1 MTSWRRWLLAI
12 TVLAAVTRVAIIIAT
27 PHFAPWGDP
36 ADYQRHAVSI
46 AAGHGY
52 PTTQIATPGTPTAFR
67 PPAYPYLLGGVY
79 AVFGVHLLAG
89 RLLGLVLGV
98 LTVVLLAYLGRE
110 IWSER
115 VGLIAA
121 GLAAVFL
128 PLIALNA
135 TLLSESLLLPLEL
148 AFGLALIR
156 CWRDPGRIRWVV
168 LAGALCGLAALT
180 RSVADV
186 WLLPALAVVAF
197 GSASRRFKWRGA
209 LAAIAAFV
217 VVVAPWTIRNAI
229 DFHAFVPISTED
241 WYSAAGQY
249 NDLAT
254 GAPGLPSVWRAPSTV
269 ATLDPYFDPLYSRRG
284 GFNEVQLDVAMRHA
298 TLHYVVRH
306 PAHVIVASALDTL
319 RLFDVGPAHWFTT
332 GVSYRELGLPPSLW
346 DATSVSAE
354 LIALLAI
361 VVVLARAVS
370 GRLGVWR
377 VRLGP
382 WWLWAVPLLTLAL
395 TVPFVGN
402 PRKRAPLDPF
412 LLLLASLAIEAAV
425 EAHPRSARAPL
436 PAAYACAHRVTWWR
450 GAGAPR
456 EIIRW
461 P

>member
-148 AFGLALIR
+148 GFCLCLLR
-156 CWRDPGRIRWVV
+156 CWRDPGRFRWVV
-168 LAGALCGLAALT
+168 LAGALCGLSSLT
-180 RSVADV
+180 RSVADA
-186 WLLPALAVVAF
+186 WLLPTLAVVAF

-209 LAAIAAFV
+209 AAMLGAFCV
-217 VVVAPWTIRNAI
+217 VIAPWTIRNAI
-229 DFHAFVPISTED
+229 EFHALVPISTED

-249 NDLAT
+249 NDLAANT
-254 GAPGLPSVWRAPSTV
+254 TGLPSVWRVPSTV
-269 ATLDPYFDPLYSRRG
+269 PTLDPFFDQLYARRG
-284 GFNEVQLDVAMRHA
+284 GFNEVELDGVMRHA

-306 PAHVIVASALDTL
+306 PEHVIVASALDTL
-319 RLFDVGPAHWFTT
+319 RLFNIGPAHWFTT
-332 GVSYRELGLPPSLW
+332 GVSYRELGLPRSLW
-346 DATSVSAE
+346 DTTSISAE

-361 VVVLARAVS
+361 AVVLARVAG
-370 GRLGVWR
+370 GRLGGWR
-377 VRLGP
+377 VSLGP

-412 LLLLASLAIEAAV
+412 MLLLASLALEAAA
-425 EAHPRSARAPL
+425 EAIRGRLARRVQRRAL
-436 PAAYACAHRVTWWR
+436 AHT
-450 GAGAPR
+450 A
-456 EIIRW
+456 
-461 P
+461 

>member
-1 MTSWRRWLLAI
+1 MSSWRRWLLAI
-12 TVLAAVTRVAIIIAT
+12 TVLATVTRVAIIVAT
-27 PHFAPWGDP
+27 PHFVPAGDP

-46 AAGHGY
+46 AAGDGY
-52 PTTQIATPGTPTAFR
+52 PTTEIATPGTPTAFR

-79 AVFGVHLLAG
+79 AVFGDHLLAG

-98 LTVVLLAYLGRE
+98 LTVALLAYLGRE

-148 AFGLALIR
+148 GFGLCLLR
-156 CWRDPGRIRWVV
+156 CWRDPGRFRWVV
-168 LAGALCGLAALT
+168 LAGALCGLSALT
-180 RSVADV
+180 RSVADM

-209 LAAIAAFV
+209 LAVIGAFC

-229 DFHAFVPISTED
+229 DFHALVPISTED

-249 NDLAT
+249 NDLAAGT
-254 GAPGLPSVWRAPSTV
+254 RGLPSVWRVPATVPTLAPF
-269 ATLDPYFDPLYSRRG
+269 FDPLYRRRA
-284 GFNEVQLDVAMRHA
+284 GFNEVQLDGAMRHA

-319 RLFDVGPAHWFTT
+319 RLFNLGPAHWFTT
-332 GVSYRELGLPPSLW
+332 EVSYQELGLPRSLW
-346 DATSVSAE
+346 NPTSVSAE
-354 LIALLAI
+354 VIALLALL
-361 VVVLARAVS
+361 VVLARAVG

-377 VRLGP
+377 VTLGP

-412 LLLLASLAIEAAV
+412 LLLLASLAVEAAIEAV
-425 EAHPRSARAPL
+425 RGPLARRFARRALAP
-436 PAAYACAHRVTWWR
+436 TT
-450 GAGAPR
+450 
-456 EIIRW
+456 
-461 P
+461 